1 MADNKIAIKIMPP
14 SRPENISEDN
24 LVRFS
29 QIVKIPVDRIK
40 ARISESK
47 NIIIVT
53 RDHPR
58 LYEIIQTVKSF
69 GFFVE
74 IVPADKYRVTSA
86 PTGAPAPAASS
97 RHPLEQEWSVG
108 DTFENLYEVL
118 DVKYG
123 GMGAVYLVR
132 HRRLN
137 TMMAVKSLLE
147 RLRQNEEDRA
157 LFLKEAETWIDIG
170 FHPNIAACFYVRNI
184 LESPRIFI
192 EYVDGGSLTTW
203 LARHHPPE
211 WDLIIDLMVQACD
224 GLDHAHSKG
233 LVHRDVK
240 PGNCLMTKNGI
251 LKVTDF
257 GLTKR
262 SVAESGNDSPVSLT
276 ESVMIN
282 VRSGV
287 TAAGMGTPGYM
298 APEMWVAGS
307 EVGPQADIYG
317 FGVMLFE
324 ICCGTKPFTVKA
336 GDRRL
341 KLAYAHVKTP
351 PPTPSSLRRDIPAGI
366 EQIILKCLQKKPE
379 NRYQSFRDIRTE
391 LAYVYTELT
400 GKRFSRD
407 QPDEVKLLADALNN
421 RAVSLLD
428 LNHEIEAERTLQQA
442 LQSDPHHPE
451 AVYNAGLLEWSRTGN
466 PDYELII
473 KLEEVAKT
481 PEYVG
486 RGSNLLG
493 RCLLRLGD
501 SDRALKACE
510 LSLSADDFTDEWLK
524 TYAVALSGSRHDAEA
539 ISRLEIYL
547 TEFPNDDEALCW
559 LIGCLVRQNRRQE
572 ATARIKEIRKGSEC
586 AARTPDQI
594 AQAFR
599 FTGIS
604 ETLVMQGHTGWI
616 TAVCHFPQSNLIISG
631 ARDRTLK
638 IWDISSG
645 ELRQSIP
652 LLGEPPTRLRI
663 SPDERLVAIASGQSS
678 QSVKILDLET
688 GRFTGNPLAH
698 EGTLT
703 SLAFSPDSSQIL
715 TVEQRGIARLWNSR
729 ESGAQATYKI
739 PSHTASAI
747 GFDASAVPE
756 VLLAGMDKL
765 VRKIR
770 LSDSRS
776 AVFEPG
782 HREIITSLSMTPDGT
797 RALTCSRDKQ
807 AIVWDAG
814 AGGIV
819 STFRVHQEQIT
830 TMALNPAGDLAA
842 TYDPKTSIKLWNT
855 ENGIVLRTF
864 STGEGEMNCLAF
876 TRGGERLLAGGRDM
890 TLRMWD
896 VGGQPMIPTLALS
909 TIRPVT
915 KQMKSD
921 RKFKA
926 MVEMAQKS
934 MKKGSFASAYSML
947 RDCQTLPGYERSEA
961 VLELI
966 LRLKDRGKRVSLH
979 DGWKRKAI
987 DTKSPIMDVKF
998 SPSAIHFLSAHGDH
1012 TIRMWSTKTGDCLKI
1027 LKGHTNLVT
1036 SVRFSPNGREIVS
1049 GGDDRTVRI
1058 WDLHSA
1064 KNLLALRGHLES
1076 VSSVAYS
1083 REGNVVVSGS
1093 WDNTV
1098 RVWRLSDGS
1107 CTKILKGHEDKI
1119 TAVACIGKTNYVVS
1133 AGFDGAVKMWD
1144 ISSGRVLRDLRGHKD
1159 RIMGFWVSPTEE
1171 LLLTCSMDGT
1181 ARIWDLKKGQCARTV
1196 DVNEAGV
1203 RAGAFSPDQRFFL
1216 TGDNDTLLRIWS
1228 VETGACQREFQGHVR
1243 EISAAE
1249 FSSNGRFVISAST
1262 DGSVMLWEL
1271 DWNWEFP

>member
-1 MADNKIAIKIMPP
+1 M
-14 SRPENISEDN
+14 
-24 LVRFS
+24 
-29 QIVKIPVDRIK
+29 
-40 ARISESK
+40 
-47 NIIIVT
+47 
-53 RDHPR
+53 
-58 LYEIIQTVKSF
+58 YEIIQTVKSF

-97 RHPLEQEWSVG
+97 RHPLEQEWNVG
-108 DTFENLYEVL
+108 DTIENLYEVL

-631 ARDRTLK
+631 ARDRNIKNLGYLIGGTPANDSASRRTSNAVA
-638 IWDISSG
+638 DIS
-645 ELRQSIP
+645 
-652 LLGEPPTRLRI
+652 
-663 SPDERLVAIASGQSS
+663 
-678 QSVKILDLET
+678 
-688 GRFTGNPLAH
+688 
-698 EGTLT
+698 
-703 SLAFSPDSSQIL
+703 
-715 TVEQRGIARLWNSR
+715 
-729 ESGAQATYKI
+729 
-739 PSHTASAI
+739 
-747 GFDASAVPE
+747 
-756 VLLAGMDKL
+756 
-765 VRKIR
+765 
-770 LSDSRS
+770 
-776 AVFEPG
+776 
-782 HREIITSLSMTPDGT
+782 
-797 RALTCSRDKQ
+797 
-807 AIVWDAG
+807 
-814 AGGIV
+814 
-819 STFRVHQEQIT
+819 
-830 TMALNPAGDLAA
+830 
-842 TYDPKTSIKLWNT
+842 
-855 ENGIVLRTF
+855 
-864 STGEGEMNCLAF
+864 
-876 TRGGERLLAGGRDM
+876 
-890 TLRMWD
+890 
-896 VGGQPMIPTLALS
+896 
-909 TIRPVT
+909 
-915 KQMKSD
+915 
-921 RKFKA
+921 
-926 MVEMAQKS
+926 
-934 MKKGSFASAYSML
+934 
-947 RDCQTLPGYERSEA
+947 
-961 VLELI
+961 
-966 LRLKDRGKRVSLH
+966 
-979 DGWKRKAI
+979 
-987 DTKSPIMDVKF
+987 
-998 SPSAIHFLSAHGDH
+998 
-1012 TIRMWSTKTGDCLKI
+1012 
-1027 LKGHTNLVT
+1027 
-1036 SVRFSPNGREIVS
+1036 
-1049 GGDDRTVRI
+1049 
-1058 WDLHSA
+1058 
-1064 KNLLALRGHLES
+1064 
-1076 VSSVAYS
+1076 
-1083 REGNVVVSGS
+1083 
-1093 WDNTV
+1093 
-1098 RVWRLSDGS
+1098 
-1107 CTKILKGHEDKI
+1107 
-1119 TAVACIGKTNYVVS
+1119 
-1133 AGFDGAVKMWD
+1133 
-1144 ISSGRVLRDLRGHKD
+1144 
-1159 RIMGFWVSPTEE
+1159 
-1171 LLLTCSMDGT
+1171 
-1181 ARIWDLKKGQCARTV
+1181 
-1196 DVNEAGV
+1196 
-1203 RAGAFSPDQRFFL
+1203 
-1216 TGDNDTLLRIWS
+1216 
-1228 VETGACQREFQGHVR
+1228 
-1243 EISAAE
+1243 
-1249 FSSNGRFVISAST
+1249 
-1262 DGSVMLWEL
+1262 
-1271 DWNWEFP
+1271 